1 MAGTCTRCASATPL
15 ELELETTSHSTNSI
29 FCVHRTNCN
38 NLSFLFNRQRNL
50 YLCMSS
56 VLSTFYY
63 SGKQF
68 CNVLCSLQPTQS
80 AVCRGPVPR
89 AEFRHEIWKH
99 ESCWGRVIFTLLRNI
114 FTLSSEIFLLCSGVR
129 YGWPGGGGLDTAAA
143 RREGLCQLKP
153 GTGPGFPSS
162 LIMYQQGHSII
173 FLVNFIC

>member
-1 MAGTCTRCASATPL
+1 MPL
-15 ELELETTSHSTNSI
+15 PRHLNLNLKLLHTLSTNSI
-29 FCVHRTNCN
+29 FCVHSSSGPIATI
-38 NLSFLFNRQRNL
+38 FLFSSIDKQRNL
-50 YLCMSS
+50 YFCMSS

-89 AEFRHEIWKH
+89 AKYRHEIWKH
-99 ESCWGRVIFTLLRNI
+99 ESCCGPVIFTLLRSI